1 MTLNLSQVTTP
12 ADLVS
17 QNNEP
22 TPPNTSQLDA
32 LVEDLGLE
40 ETYTLALTLIQ
51 RLGSFHQSVV
61 EDLKEQ
67 NDLERLVVWTQ
78 DEQKLHTA
86 WNLVNE
92 VSEAD

>member
-1 MTLNLSQVTTP
+1 MDLKSVTTP
-12 ADLVS
+12 AELVN
-17 QNNEP
+17 QNSEP
-22 TPPNTSQLDA
+22 APPNTDRLDA
-32 LVEDLGLE
+32 LVEGLE
-40 ETYTLALTLIQ
+40 LNETYELALKLVK

-61 EDLKEQ
+61 EQLKEEAT
-67 NDLERLVVWTQ
+67 DLDRLVVWSA

>member
-12 ADLVS
+12 ADLVT

-40 ETYTLALTLIQ
+40 ETYTLALTLVQ
-51 RLGSFHQSVV
+51 RLGSFHQSVI
-61 EDLKEQ
+61 EDLKEEGEL
-67 NDLERLVVWTQ
+67 DRLVVWVQ
-78 DEQKLHTA
+78 DERLLHTCYD
-86 WNLVNE
+86 LLSE
-92 VSEAD
+92 VSNND

>member
-1 MTLNLSQVTTP
+1 MNLSQVTTP

>member
-1 MTLNLSQVTTP
+1 MNLSQVTTP
-12 ADLVS
+12 ADLVQ

>member
-1 MTLNLSQVTTP
+1 MNTVTE
-12 ADLVS
+12 LVN

-32 LVEDLGLE
+32 LVENLE
-40 ETYTLALTLIQ
+40 LTETYELALTLIQ
-51 RLGSFHQSVV
+51 RLGTFHQSVV

-67 NDLERLVVWTQ
+67 NELDRLVVWVA

>member
-1 MTLNLSQVTTP
+1 MNLSTVNTVTE
-12 ADLVS
+12 LVN

-32 LVEDLGLE
+32 LVENLE
-40 ETYTLALTLIQ
+40 LTETYELALTLIQ
-51 RLGSFHQSVV
+51 RLGTFHQSVV

-67 NDLERLVVWTQ
+67 NELDRLVVWAA

-86 WNLVNE
+86 WNLVSE

>member
-12 ADLVS
+12 SDLVE
-17 QNNEP
+17 QNNTA

-32 LVEDLGLE
+32 LVENLALE
-40 ETYTLALTLIQ
+40 ETYELALTLIQ

-67 NDLERLVVWTQ
+67 NDLDRLVVWAA

-92 VSEAD
+92 VADAD

>member
-12 ADLVS
+12 ADLVQ